1 MNPINRPLQA
11 GGKAEEPLI
20 IDVHTHPIFYKAIS
34 EDKKVLNYRKEQFGI
49 FKQSPSPLESVL
61 QEMDYNG
68 IDRSILLPLD
78 LTTQSGGW
86 IVTNEDVKQI
96 VDLAPGRF
104 IGFASVDPH
113 RRDAAEVLE
122 YAFRELGLKGLKLNP
137 SKQKFYPQDDFMK
150 PIYELCL
157 KYNRPILF
165 HAGMSWEP
173 DAPAKYSH
181 PLHFEEVAIA
191 YPDLRMCLAHFGW
204 PWVHDTVM
212 LLLKYPNVFTDT
224 SLLHM
229 DNALDFY
236 KQVFKT
242 NMGPLWIERNLNDKV
257 MFGTNSP
264 RFKAKRLLP
273 ALKAME
279 FRPKTLEKILGGNA
293 QVFLG
298 ERGNDRSWLN

>member
-1 MNPINRPLQA
+1 M
-11 GGKAEEPLI
+11 I
-20 IDVHTHPIFYKAIS
+20 IDVHTHPIFHKAIS
-34 EDKKVLNYRKEQFGI
+34 DDKQVLDYRKKEFGI

-61 QEMDYNG
+61 QEMDYMH
-68 IDRSILLPLD
+68 ISRSILLPLD
-78 LTTQSGGW
+78 LTTQSAGW
-86 IVTNEDVKQI
+86 IVSNEEVKRL
-96 VDLAPGRF
+96 VDLAPDRF

-113 RRDAAEVLE
+113 RNDAVEVLD
-122 YAFRELGLKGLKLNP
+122 YAFRELGLKGLKLHP
-137 SKQKFYPQDDFMK
+137 SKQKFYPGDDKLK
-150 PIYELCL
+150 PIYEKCL
-157 KYNRPILF
+157 EFDKPILF

-173 DAPAKYSH
+173 DAPSKYAQ
-181 PLHFEEVAIA
+181 PVNFEEVAIA
-191 YPDLRMCLAHFGW
+191 YPELRICLAHFGW
-204 PWVHDTVM
+204 PWVHETVM

-236 KQVFKT
+236 RQVFKT

-273 ALKAME
+273 ALEAME
-279 FRPKTLEKILGGNA
+279 FRPKTLQKILGGNA

-298 ERGNDRSWLN
+298 ERRNDRPWLN

>member
-1 MNPINRPLQA
+1 MQ
-11 GGKAEEPLI
+11 
-20 IDVHTHPIFYKAIS
+20 VS
-34 EDKKVLNYRKEQFGI
+34 
-49 FKQSPSPLESVL
+49 
-61 QEMDYNG
+61 
-68 IDRSILLPLD
+68 RSILLPID
-78 LTTQSGGW
+78 LTTQSSGW
-86 IVTNEDVKQI
+86 IVSNEEVRQL
-96 VDLAPGRF
+96 VELAPDRF

-113 RRDAAEVLE
+113 RSDALEVLD
-122 YAFRELGLKGLKLNP
+122 YAFRELDLQGLKLHP
-137 SKQKFYPQDDFMK
+137 SKQKFYPNDDKLKGIYEKCLEFNK
-150 PIYELCL
+150 PIM
-157 KYNRPILF
+157 F

-204 PWVHDTVM
+204 PWVHETVM

-229 DNALDFY
+229 DNALDFF
-236 KQVFKT
+236 KQVFQV

-273 ALKAME
+273 ALKAMN
-279 FRPKTLEKILGGNA
+279 FRPKTLQKILGGNA

-298 ERGNDRSWLN
+298 ERRNERPWLN

>member
-1 MNPINRPLQA
+1 M
-11 GGKAEEPLI
+11 I
-20 IDVHTHPIFYKAIS
+20 IDVHTHPIFHKAIS
-34 EDKKVLNYRKEQFGI
+34 DDKQVLDYRKKEFGI

-61 QEMDYNG
+61 QEMDYMN
-68 IDRSILLPLD
+68 ISRSVLLPLD
-78 LTTQSGGW
+78 LTTQSAGW
-86 IVTNEDVKQI
+86 IVSNEEVKQL
-96 VDLAPGRF
+96 VDSAPDRF

-113 RRDAAEVLE
+113 RNDAVEVLD
-122 YAFRELGLKGLKLNP
+122 YAFRELGLKGLKLHP
-137 SKQKFYPQDDFMK
+137 SKQKFYPGDDKLK
-150 PIYELCL
+150 PIYEKCL
-157 KYNRPILF
+157 EFDKPILF

-173 DAPAKYSH
+173 DAPSKYAQ
-181 PLHFEEVAIA
+181 PVNFEEVAIA
-191 YPDLRMCLAHFGW
+191 YPELRICLAHFGW
-204 PWVHDTVM
+204 PWVHETVM

-236 KQVFKT
+236 RQVFKT

-273 ALKAME
+273 ALEAME
-279 FRPKTLEKILGGNA
+279 FRPKTLQKILGGNA

-298 ERGNDRSWLN
+298 ERRNDRPWLN